1 MSEFPTLPDRVQRL
15 HALRWKALL
24 KERGFTSEHLQWHA
38 SRDRRREAAKPL
50 FSLKPPPPD
59 VLPGPPRRSMK
70 YYGSKGELI
79 SYDQWK
85 RGQME
90 AWAVRENDPKII
102 DNIAITETI
111 ALAQA
116 RFAGVVGDYL
126 LVWAEANT
134 DCDEFEHWLEQL
146 ATVVAREVG
155 DAWRE
160 NEWHTQWFERA
171 CQQKVEVALAELVKE
186 WAGRASK
193 LEIQA
198 LENPQLSRRSL
209 LDSQGD
215 VAVASQ
221 REREKKAVLDVDRA
235 PQSDPGKAIAS
246 VVESPGQTRSRG
258 GVSPGRQVRT
268 ELAGPRSHEAA
279 PRNLARAEFVREG
292 DPEAEPLQWE
302 DIRISFLSEDRVRI
316 LVGARTVQH
325 NYAEL
330 GFEDMRSRKPNQ
342 GWQLLRQLAVH
353 RGILPNISRNSK
365 QFLAIE
371 KSIHRL
377 RKSLQELFGIFSDP
391 LPYDPPRGYCCCF
404 KIECGRSFDS

>member
-1 MSEFPTLPDRVQRL
+1 MSELPTLPDRVQRL

-24 KERGFTSEHLQWHA
+24 KERGFTGEHLQWHA
-38 SRDRRREAAKPL
+38 SRERRREAAKPL

-59 VLPGPPRRSMK
+59 ALPGPPRRSMK

-85 RGQME
+85 REQME

-126 LVWAEANT
+126 LVWADTNT
-134 DCDEFEHWLEQL
+134 DCDEFEQWLEQL

-160 NEWHTQWFERA
+160 NEWHTQWLERA

-221 REREKKAVLDVDRA
+221 REREKQAVLDVDGA
-235 PQSDPGKAIAS
+235 PHSDPGKASAS
-246 VVESPGQTRSRG
+246 VVETPFQ
-258 GVSPGRQVRT
+258 P
-268 ELAGPRSHEAA
+268 
-279 PRNLARAEFVREG
+279 
-292 DPEAEPLQWE
+292 
-302 DIRISFLSEDRVRI
+302 ISS
-316 LVGARTVQH
+316 
-325 NYAEL
+325 
-330 GFEDMRSRKPNQ
+330 
-342 GWQLLRQLAVH
+342 
-353 RGILPNISRNSK
+353 
-365 QFLAIE
+365 
-371 KSIHRL
+371 
-377 RKSLQELFGIFSDP
+377 
-391 LPYDPPRGYCCCF
+391 
-404 KIECGRSFDS
+404 